1 MIRFYNL
8 FNLYKNMTGS
18 SAKDINITINAQ
30 KTEDDIENNLD
41 ETYDEFKKY
50 IIANNV
56 SLQKQTKR
64 DLIEIKRL
72 ESELSLKEEEE
83 DKNDNRIRYL
93 KGLLQNLNEISKN
106 YNEVAEK
113 YKNLCNYYQTI
124 YKESQTINYNYLLYS
139 SLFSISISI
148 YELANMFKFNYIYYI
163 LYNTVIT
170 LLILFLIN
178 KLSNIYKSSL
188 YLYNKSEGI
197 SKIKILKNEILDKIK
212 EVKKLEESTITLDN
226 WICEI

>member
-1 MIRFYNL
+1 
-8 FNLYKNMTGS
+8 MTGS